1 MLSLCSLLRGFL
13 RDRPGLR
20 LGASH
25 MSCSVPNVFLIQ
37 EDYLA
42 SPAGK
47 SVENLILLV
56 VAHGT
61 VFEHQ
66 FLEVGLAGE
75 GCTQ

>member
-1 MLSLCSLLRGFL
+1 
-13 RDRPGLR
+13 
-20 LGASH
+20 